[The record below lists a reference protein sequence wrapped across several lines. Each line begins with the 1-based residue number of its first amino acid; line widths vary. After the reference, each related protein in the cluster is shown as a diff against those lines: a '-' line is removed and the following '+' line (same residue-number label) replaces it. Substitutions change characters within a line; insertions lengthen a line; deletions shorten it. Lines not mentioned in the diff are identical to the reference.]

1 MKQSEVTREKILGAA
16 ERELTAFGLY
26 GARIDRIA
34 QGAGANKQLIY
45 AYFESKENLYR
56 TVLTRVYDRL
66 NQSEMQIV
74 PEPGNCMAAMERVIG
89 NYFRFLSDNTSFVN
103 LVMWEN
109 LNQGVY
115 ITENMEGVASR
126 PGLEYTKEIL
136 RLGMKTGEF
145 RSDLDIDQVV
155 LSMNLFCF
163 SYFSNRY
170 TMNKVFGFP
179 ERSPD
184 QIDARQAHICD
195 MLRRYLTAEQPES

>member
-1 MKQSEVTREKILGAA
+1 MKKSEVTREKILEAA
-16 ERELTAFGLY
+16 EKEFSSFGLY

-45 AYFESKENLYR
+45 AYFENKENLYR
-56 TVLTRVYDRL
+56 TILTRVYDRL
-66 NQSEMQIV
+66 NQSEMQIL
-74 PEPGNCMAAMERVIG
+74 PEPGKCMEAMERVIG
-89 NYFRFLSDNTSFVN
+89 NYFRFLSENTSFVN

-115 ITENMEGVASR
+115 ITESMEGVASR

-136 RLGMKTGEF
+136 RLGVKTGEF
-145 RSDLDIDQVV
+145 RPDLDIDQVV

-170 TMNKVFGFP
+170 TMDKVFGFP
-179 ERSPD
+179 ERNPD
-184 QIDARQAHICD
+184 QVDARQAHICE
-195 MLRRYLTAEQPES
+195 MLRRYLIREHQ